1 MLPPI
6 LRPRVPAGLRT
17 PRFQRPAASDRVHAI
32 DKGNGMDTSAVFAKI
47 VALIGG
53 LALQWRK
60 LQGAQPQPAWGSAAV
75 VPAAKPQ
82 GALPTLKMPTARG
95 WDQGQK
101 PVAAAGLKVNA
112 FATGLKHPR
121 WIYVLPDGGVLI
133 AESNQIAGP
142 IRSVFSYAMQAT
154 MRRARALGV
163 SANRITLLR
172 DRDADGVAETREAFM
187 EGLSQ
192 PFGMSL
198 IGDTFYV
205 GNTDGVVAFP
215 YVAGA
220 DRITASGRKLVSFKP
235 SGHWTRS
242 LLPSPDGK
250 KLYAGVGSLTNIADE
265 GMEAEEGRAAV
276 YELDLSSGS
285 SRIFAAGLR
294 NPVGLAWEPTTGVL
308 WTVVNERDGLGDET
322 PPDYLTSVRDGG
334 FYGWPYCYW
343 GQTVDDR
350 VPQDA
355 AMVAKAIKP
364 DYALG
369 GHTASLGLCWMPAGT
384 LPGFPDGMAIGQHGS
399 WNRSTLSGY
408 KVVFV
413 PFENGRPSG
422 PARDILSG
430 FLAPDES
437 HSYGR
442 PVGVTLGPDNS
453 LLVADDVGDVIWRV
467 TGV

>member
-1 MLPPI
+1 MS
-6 LRPRVPAGLRT
+6 
-17 PRFQRPAASDRVHAI
+17 FSDI
-32 DKGNGMDTSAVFAKI
+32 FARL

-53 LALQWRK
+53 AALRWRR
-60 LQGAQPQPAWGSAAV
+60 LRETAPAPAWGSA
-75 VPAAKPQ
+75 PAIPEAKPQ
-82 GALPTLKMPTARG
+82 GAIPTLKMPTAKG
-95 WDQGQK
+95 WADGQK
-101 PVAAAGLKVNA
+101 PQAAPGLKVDA
-112 FATGLKHPR
+112 FARGLDHPR
-121 WIYVLPDGGVLI
+121 WIDVLPNGDVLV
-133 AESNQIAGP
+133 AESTQLAGTP
-142 IRSVFSYAMQAT
+142 RSVFHYAMQAT
-154 MRRARALGV
+154 MRRADALGV

-172 DRDADGVAETREAFM
+172 DRDGDGVAETRGAFM

-192 PFGMSL
+192 PFGMAL
-198 IGDTFYV
+198 VGDTFYV

-215 YVAGA
+215 YTAGA
-220 DRITASGRKLVSFKP
+220 DRITAQGRKLVEFKP
-235 SGHWTRS
+235 GGHWTRS
-242 LLPSPDGK
+242 LLPSPDGR
-250 KLYAGVGSLTNIADE
+250 KLYAGVGSLSNIAE
-265 GMEAEEGRAAV
+265 MGMKVEEGRAAV
-276 YELDLSSGS
+276 YEVDLASGA
-285 SRIFAAGLR
+285 SRIFASGLR
-294 NPVGLAWEPTTGVL
+294 NAVGMAWEPKTGVL

-350 VPQDA
+350 VPQDPA
-355 AMVAKAIKP
+355 AVARAITP

-369 GHTASLGLCWMPAGT
+369 GHTASLGLCWMPSGT

-430 FLAPDES
+430 FLSPDERQ
-437 HSYGR
+437 SYGR
-442 PVGVTLGPDNS
+442 PVGVTLGPDGS

-467 TGV
+467 TGT

>member
-1 MLPPI
+1 MDFSSMFA
-6 LRPRVPAGLRT
+6 RVVAVIGAG
-17 PRFQRPAASDRVHAI
+17 
-32 DKGNGMDTSAVFAKI
+32 
-47 VALIGG
+47 AL
-53 LALQWRK
+53 AWRK
-60 LQGAQPQPAWGSAAV
+60 MQGAPPKPAWGNA
-75 VPAAKPQ
+75 PEIPTAKPQ

-95 WDQGQK
+95 WRDGEK
-101 PVAAAGLKVNA
+101 PTAAPGLKVNA
-112 FATGLKHPR
+112 FATGLDHPR
-121 WIYVLPDGGVLI
+121 WIDVLPNGDVLI
-133 AESNQIAGP
+133 AESTQVAGTP
-142 IRSVFSYAMQAT
+142 RSVFHYAMQAT

-172 DRDADGVAETREAFM
+172 DKDGDGVAETRGVFM

-192 PFGMSL
+192 PFGMAL
-198 IGDTFYV
+198 VGDTFYV

-215 YVAGA
+215 YPAGA
-220 DRITASGRKLVSFKP
+220 DRITAQGKKLVTFKP

-242 LLPSPDGK
+242 LLASADGK
-250 KLYAGVGSLTNIADE
+250 KLYAGVGSLTNIADDGFE
-265 GMEAEEGRAAV
+265 VEEGRACV
-276 YELDLSSGS
+276 YELDLASGA
-285 SRIFAAGLR
+285 SRIFAGGLR
-294 NPVGLAWEPTTGVL
+294 NAVGLAWEPQTNVL

-322 PPDYLTSVRDGG
+322 PPDYLTSVREGG

-355 AMVAKAIKP
+355 AMVAKAITP

-384 LPGFPDGMAIGQHGS
+384 LPGFPEGMAIGQHGS

-408 KVVFV
+408 KVMFV

-430 FLAPDES
+430 FLAPDEKE
-437 HSYGR
+437 SYGR
-442 PVGVTLGPDNS
+442 PVGVMLGPDGS
-453 LLVADDVGDVIWRV
+453 LLVADDVGNVIWRV
-467 TGV
+467 TGA